1 MTEESQQTT
10 NKKDDVVKLHITNEN
25 NTDFALS
32 LLNQFKRIKYNEN
45 EFLRYSQYI
54 VREYIINSH
63 GRGLLCYWGMG
74 FGKTPL
80 AVSITE
86 YYRVHDPS
94 RNIIFLSAKSLA
106 NNFRNSLANYLKD
119 IEHISAAEIGR
130 IIENHYSFVSSN
142 ASNMFKQIQNVNKS
156 QEEILYQKKLGD
168 LTSNYSKE
176 HALENSLIIVDEAHN
191 LFNSIS
197 NGSKNAIGFYD
208 LVMRTKNIKLI
219 FLTGTPAV
227 NDPFEL
233 VACFNMLKGYIHEI
247 ERPKRREQLH
257 IEERKPVEEPT
268 ESGNDSGEESDDEA
282 EGGLIETISGDET
295 MGGVAPGWTPDPPS
309 PPSPPYSTDNSNQAN
324 EESEISED
332 SDYDLEAE
340 EDLYSGGGVSY
351 TLFPENRED
360 FENWFVDY
368 TNLNIKNKDIFQCR
382 LSGLVSYYGP
392 TYTDKGNGEP
402 REFFPKELPT
412 IVKKIPMSTEQ
423 FAAYAMARDKERA
436 EANKPKFRRESERFS
451 SGQKAS
457 STYRVES
464 RQLSNFIFPKHAL
477 KAREGLKMP
486 EKLLDKLTE
495 ADLND
500 AGLAINSPKML
511 EIYNDIMDFFKSG
524 KRLGILYSSF
534 IQSGLKTFA
543 KILELRG
550 WKSYNSTSL
559 DSMKATEEM
568 EEKLTENAE
577 DEAEKSGGKTLRQF
591 SRKSKTYKDLEEKNG
606 GGSANKNY
614 PIGIEPDGFLVNPI
628 VKKKSKTKTKPK
640 IKGGSSEIYKYA
652 IISGEIDPEER
663 ANIVKTFNSP
673 ENAHGSVIDLL
684 LISSTGVEGLDLK
697 GLRFGIMMEPYWH
710 DARRGQFA
718 ARMIRYKS
726 HEHLPLEERDC
737 QLVIY
742 LADYPKKISSATKNE
757 EKTTDIDLYDESIA
771 GKIIL
776 DKFFLACLEASI
788 DCNIH
793 HGTLDPEIRKKIN
806 CLLCKPTGVS
816 LYNANIRHDFEQ
828 ERSCQPIKAVEDQK
842 KVIAKEIDVD
852 GKKFYYTV
860 DDNKSID
867 SLKIYEFNIQLNG
880 HVPIRPNNPYY
891 PTIMEK
897 LLTILS

>member
-1 MTEESQQTT
+1 MAEEPNSPVIEEDLIVENEVVETS
-10 NKKDDVVKLHITNEN
+10 NKSDSVVELHIPNEN
-25 NTDFALS
+25 STDFPLA
-32 LLNQFKRIKYNEN
+32 LLNQFKRVKYDEK

-86 YYRVHDPS
+86 YYRVNDPE

-106 NNFRNSLANYLKD
+106 NNFKNSLGNYMKD
-119 IEHISAAEIGR
+119 VEHVSPAEVDR

-142 ASNMFKQIQNVNKS
+142 ASNMFKQIQSINKS
-156 QEEILYQKKLGD
+156 EEEILYEKKLGD
-168 LTSNYSKE
+168 LTSTYKKE
-176 HALENSLIIVDEAHN
+176 HALENSLVIVDEAHN

-197 NGSKNAIGFYD
+197 NGSKNALGFYD

-233 VACFNMLKGYIHEI
+233 VACFNMLKGKISETV
-247 ERPKRREQLH
+247 KRRKYEVDRSYKKKPEPEP
-257 IEERKPVEEPT
+257 IEVEASDSD
-268 ESGNDSGEESDDEA
+268 SGNVSDDEA
-282 EGGLIETISGDET
+282 EGGYD
-295 MGGVAPGWTPDPPS
+295 GG
-309 PPSPPYSTDNSNQAN
+309 
-324 EESEISED
+324 
-332 SDYDLEAE
+332 SDL
-340 EDLYSGGGVSY
+340 Y

-368 TNLNIKNKDIFQCR
+368 TNLGIKNQPIFQSR

-392 TYTDKGNGEP
+392 IYFDKGDGTP

-423 FAAYAMARDKERA
+423 FASYAIARDKERA
-436 EANKPKFRRESERFS
+436 EANRPKFKRESDRFS

-464 RQLSNFIFPKHAL
+464 RQLSNFRFPMHAL

-500 AGLAINSPKML
+500 SGMASNSPKML
-511 EIYNDIMDFFKSG
+511 EIYKDIMNFFNVG
-524 KRLGILYSSF
+524 KRLGIFYSSF
-534 IQSGLKTFA
+534 IVSGLKVFA
-543 KILELRG
+543 KVLEERG
-550 WKSYNSTSL
+550 WKSYNSI
-559 DSMKATEEM
+559 DIINQKASEDI
-568 EEKLTENAE
+568 EEKLNE
-577 DEAEKSGGKTLRQF
+577 SMF
-591 SRKSKTYKDLEEKNG
+591 SNIGLKNG
-606 GGSANKNY
+606 SMFENERASNEEIKEGGDATAHKPPKQKKTRIIRKRGSIA
-614 PIGIEPDGFLVNPI
+614 GAGE
-628 VKKKSKTKTKPK
+628 VKKTQ
-640 IKGGSSEIYKYA
+640 YKYA

-663 ANIVKTFNSP
+663 AEIVKIFNSP
-673 ENAHGSVIDLL
+673 ANAHGGVIDLL

-697 GLRFGIMMEPYWH
+697 GLRFGIMLEPYWH

-737 QLVIY
+737 QLMIY
-742 LADYPKKISSATKNE
+742 LSDYPTKLSASTKEE
-757 EKTTDIDLYDESIA
+757 EKTTDIDLYDSSIA

-776 DKFFLACLEASI
+776 DKFFLAVIESSI

-793 HGTLDPEIRKKIN
+793 HSTLDPAIQKKIN
-806 CLLCKPTGVS
+806 CLLCKPTGIP
-816 LYNANIRHDFEQ
+816 LYNANISHDFEQ
-828 ERSCQPIKAVEDQK
+828 ERPCQAMGPINEQK
-842 KVIAKEIDVD
+842 SVTAKEIDID
-852 GKKFYYTV
+852 GKKFYYTY
-860 DDNKSID
+860 DAEKGID
-867 SLKIYEFNIQLNG
+867 SLKIYEYNKELNG
-880 HVPIRPNNPYY
+880 HIPIRANNPYY
-891 PTIMEK
+891 PSIMEK
-897 LLTILS
+897 LLAFLM